1 MKIKSLIFKTA
12 GEEFFSVPEPDKWI
26 RVDDSSYIREESCA
40 EFLVSVEEDEAY
52 MISEIKSG
60 IKEIDKNIYNK
71 YVSELREIFDYCLRE
86 YTRNIPR
93 ELPGNKEDK
102 NE

>member
-12 GEEFFSVPEPDKWI
+12 GPEFASIPEQDKWI
-26 RVDDSSYIREESCA
+26 RADDSTYIREESCA
-40 EFLVSVEEDEAY
+40 EFLVAVEEDEAY

-60 IKEIDKNIYNK
+60 IKEIDEAIYNK
-71 YVSELREIFDYCLRE
+71 YVTELRDIFDYALKE

-93 ELPGNKEDK
+93 EFPGNKEDK
-102 NE
+102 